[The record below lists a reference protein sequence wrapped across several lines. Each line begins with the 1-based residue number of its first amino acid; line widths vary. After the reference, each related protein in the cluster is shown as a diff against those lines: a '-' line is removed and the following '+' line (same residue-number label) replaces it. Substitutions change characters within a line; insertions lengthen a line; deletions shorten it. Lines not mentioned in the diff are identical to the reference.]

1 MHKAAFTPDSA
12 AMLLIDHQVGTMA
25 WTHSHD
31 INLVKQNAL
40 KLARIAKAAGLPT
53 VLTASMEDR
62 IQGPLLPELA
72 EILPEEFAA
81 RIKRP
86 GIVNAMHHEGFNKA
100 VKATGRKKLF
110 VAGITTEIC
119 VTFPVLQMLDEGYEV
134 QVSAP
139 ASASYTKYG
148 DDIAL
153 RRMEKAGAV
162 LTTVDQI
169 ISELAI
175 DWTSPLGQKLVTCLD
190 VLARAPSSSSL
201 ILEFSVSPL
210 PPTVFDPSK

>member
-1 MHKAAFTPDSA
+1 MHKAVFTPANA
-12 AMLLIDHQVGTMA
+12 AMLLIDHQIGTMA

-86 GIVNAMHHEGFNKA
+86 GIVNAMHHEGFNFL
-100 VKATGRKKLF
+100 R
-110 VAGITTEIC
+110 
-119 VTFPVLQMLDEGYEV
+119 PVDLTALLNP
-134 QVSAP
+134 SWC
-139 ASASYTKYG
+139 
-148 DDIAL
+148 IAL
-153 RRMEKAGAV
+153 TMPGR
-162 LTTVDQI
+162 
-169 ISELAI
+169 
-175 DWTSPLGQKLVTCLD
+175 
-190 VLARAPSSSSL
+190 L
-201 ILEFSVSPL
+201 ILA
-210 PPTVFDPSK
+210 